1 MSLIP
6 EFHPAA
12 EGTLTAASRQLYPL
26 RKTFLLYQKEA
37 SGLAGVQVYLAVKE
51 VFAAAITTAAFT
63 SKTFPLDHEAF
74 GRVADVYTG
83 SSRFT
88 HGISTLLVH

>member
-12 EGTLTAASRQLYPL
+12 EGTLAAASRQLFPF
-26 RKTFLLYQKEA
+26 RKTFLLYQEEA
-37 SGLAGVQVYLAVKE
+37 SGLASIQAPPAEVLA
-51 VFAAAITTAAFT
+51 TAAFS
-63 SKTFPLDHEAF
+63 SKTFLFDIETF
-74 GRVADVYTG
+74 GRVADVYAG